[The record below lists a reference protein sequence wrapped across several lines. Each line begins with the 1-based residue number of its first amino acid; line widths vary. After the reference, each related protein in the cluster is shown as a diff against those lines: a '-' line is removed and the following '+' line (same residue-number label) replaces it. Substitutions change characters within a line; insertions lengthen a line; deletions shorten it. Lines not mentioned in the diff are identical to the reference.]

1 MEITERIIM
10 EAGQLFGRYGI
21 RSITMD
27 SLAEEM
33 GISKRTIYENFKDKD
48 TLLLQVITYFKERQM
63 EQVEQYFRES
73 ENSIEAFFKV
83 MNSMINNMKQVNP
96 LFFQD
101 MKKYHPQIFSRLQD
115 HGDIRDHSITRRMF
129 QSGMEQGI
137 IRNDLNMEILNITLH
152 ELFNLFSPDS
162 SLTIQGFHRGELF
175 DNIIMP
181 YLLGISTD
189 EGRKLIEQYNSQLS
203 QHTNNIS
210 RT

>member
-1 MEITERIIM
+1 MDIKDRIIS

-48 TLLLQVITYFKERQM
+48 TLLIEVISYFKERQM
-63 EQVEQYFRES
+63 TEVERFFRDS

-83 MNSMINNMKQVNP
+83 MNSMINTMKQLNP
-96 LFFQD
+96 LFFHD
-101 MKKYHPQIFSRLQD
+101 MKRYHPEIFNKLQD

-129 QSGMEQGI
+129 EEGQSQGI
-137 IRNDLNMEILNITLH
+137 IREDLNLEVLNFTLH
-152 ELFNLFSPDS
+152 ELFNLFTPDS
-162 SLTIQGFHRGELF
+162 ALTRMGYDRGELF

-181 YLLGISTD
+181 YLAGIST
-189 EGRKLIEQYNSQLS
+189 EKGRKLIEQYNLQLS
-203 QHTNNIS
+203 QHSNNIQH
-210 RT
+210 T